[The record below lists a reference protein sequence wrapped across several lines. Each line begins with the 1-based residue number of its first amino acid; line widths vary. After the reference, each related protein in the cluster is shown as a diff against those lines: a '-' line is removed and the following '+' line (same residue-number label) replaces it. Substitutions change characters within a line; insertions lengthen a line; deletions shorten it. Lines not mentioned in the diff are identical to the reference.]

1 MKHIKIANITY
12 AFHIEDNLTTPEG
25 EAAYGNIKH
34 SDQTLL
40 LSSDFPSKQKRDEVL
55 LHEII
60 HGVIHLYGVDS
71 MIDPENEESIVTI
84 LARGMM
90 QVFQD
95 NPDLVKELFNGNTTR
110 SIRIRK

>member
-12 AFHIEDNLTTPEG
+12 AFHVEDNLTTPEG

-34 SDQTLL
+34 TDQTIL
-40 LSSDFPSKQKRDEVL
+40 LSSQFPSKQKRDEVL
-55 LHEII
+55 LHEVI
-60 HGVIHLYGVDS
+60 HGVIDLYG
-71 MIDPENEESIVTI
+71 INNLIPEDNGEAVVEL

-95 NPDLVKELFNGNTTR
+95 NPDLVKELFNVKA
-110 SIRIRK
+110 IRPTQRR

>member
-1 MKHIKIANITY
+1 MKHIKIANITC
-12 AFHIEDNLTTPEG
+12 AFNVEDNLTTPEG

-60 HGVIHLYGVDS
+60 HGVIHLVWCGLL
-71 MIDPENEESIVTI
+71 IDQKMRNQS
-84 LARGMM
+84 
-90 QVFQD
+90 
-95 NPDLVKELFNGNTTR
+95 
-110 SIRIRK
+110 